1 MGKSHMNRR
10 YSRDPVMYWGKSVGG
25 SRLDKGIFYRM
36 VNDYVDN
43 RVVKTNA
50 EKLYERFNNL
60 QNFVKYAIQTVQNG
74 GAEPEI
80 MEMRNS
86 NREKFIPYEKASV
99 IVKDIKQIL
108 NQIGGRQGRNCVA
121 GDICTTIDGVEQ
133 SDVVENMVDVLVGNK
148 ELYRKRIENYN
159 EYKSTDDENK
169 KAELKM
175 NMGWIEHAPLVP
187 FFGAFLPSIGIS
199 GLNTF
204 REVPVLREIYDF
216 TVLGMLLLTNFLL
229 ASLILNLKILKI
241 PSAIV
246 RFFTGTSDSVTVGE
260 DWSFLQDE
268 DDNSFRK
275 FVIELV
281 GLEDEKPFDHAMELQ
296 VLLFRGRKYLFD
308 QKTNA
313 VFAYANFKVGDLEQ
327 KRVKQEREDRARSL
341 SKLDDK
347 VFGGWRLIAKNSNSI
362 EEDNFVFKNEKTNE
376 ELSPDELKARITED
390 TDGETPGI
398 SPSSTKPASG
408 GSADVTDESEG
419 DNINDDDDE
428 KDDSKISIKQVFI
441 QNEEDKYEP
450 VEKVDNID
458 EAIIKLKEKIN
469 NDILQ
474 KKKEQIQELNKKNIA
489 DIEKKNRIAQKKLAK
504 IIKRQNKR
512 LNKRLKTQTSSL
524 KSSIKKLNKIH
535 VKQQQKEDKLKRRQ

>member
-1 MGKSHMNRR
+1 MGKSQMNRR

-50 EKLYERFNNL
+50 QKLYEQFNNL

-80 MEMRNS
+80 MEMRNA
-86 NREKFIPYEKASV
+86 NREKFIPYEKASI
-99 IVKDIKQIL
+99 IVKDIKHIL
-108 NQIGGRQGRNCVA
+108 SQIGGRQGRNCVA

-229 ASLILNLKILKI
+229 DSLILNLKILKI

-281 GLEDEKPFDHAMELQ
+281 GLE
-296 VLLFRGRKYLFD
+296 
-308 QKTNA
+308 
-313 VFAYANFKVGDLEQ
+313 Q

-347 VFGGWRLIAKNSNSI
+347 VFDGWRLIAKNSNSI

-535 VKQQQKEDKLKRRQ
+535 VKQQ